1 MHTDELGC
9 QLRELLEPTV
19 QALGF
24 DLVRVHYSGAQ
35 ARPVLQIMAE
45 RPDGSMD
52 VEDCAELSR
61 AVSALL
67 DVEDPIRGEYELEVS
82 SPGIDR
88 PLTRREDFERF
99 AGFDAKIE
107 LAHPRDDRRRF
118 KGRLK
123 GLDGD
128 MVLLEVTGQ
137 GPEPVIERLGFSG
150 IAEARLVLTDELIRA
165 SLRQEEQ
172 RKEAAKAKAQTE
184 HK

>member
-1 MHTDELGC
+1 MHTDELSRH
-9 QLRELLEPTV
+9 LHELLEPAV
-19 QALGF
+19 RAMGY
-24 DLVRVHYSGAQ
+24 DLVRVRFTGAQ
-35 ARPVLQIMAE
+35 LRPVLQVMAE
-45 RPDGSMD
+45 RPDGGMD

-67 DVEDPIRGEYELEVS
+67 DVEDPIQGEYELEVS

-88 PLTRREDFERF
+88 PLVRLEDFERF

-107 LAHPRDDRRRF
+107 LAAPRDGRRRF

-128 MVLLEVTGQ
+128 GVVLELTGQ
-137 GPEPVIERLGFSG
+137 GPEPVAERLALPE
-150 IAEARLVLTDELIRA
+150 IAEARLVLTEELIRA
-165 SLRQEEQ
+165 SLKAEER
-172 RKEAAKAKAQTE
+172 RKKTAKAQTE

>member
-1 MHTDELGC
+1 MYTDEFGRHLH
-9 QLRELLEPTV
+9 ELLEPAV
-19 QALGF
+19 RAMGY
-24 DLVRVHYSGAQ
+24 DLVRVRYTGART
-35 ARPVLQIMAE
+35 RPVLQIMAE

-67 DVEDPIRGEYELEVS
+67 DVEDPIHGEYELEVS

-88 PLTRREDFERF
+88 PLVRKEDFERF

-107 LAHPRDDRRRF
+107 LARPRDGRRRF

-123 GLDGD
+123 GFDGEA
-128 MVLLEVTGQ
+128 VLLEVTGQ
-137 GPEPVIERLGFSG
+137 GPEPVTERLAYSE
-150 IAEARLVLTDELIRA
+150 IAEARLLLTDELIRA
-165 SLRQEEQ
+165 SLKAEER
-172 RKEAAKAKAQTE
+172 RKKSEETHTE

>member
-1 MHTDELGC
+1 MHTDELSR
-9 QLRELLEPTV
+9 QLYEILEPAV
-19 QALGF
+19 RGMGY
-24 DLVRVHYSGAQ
+24 DLVRVRYSGTQ

-88 PLTRREDFERF
+88 PLVRREDFERF
-99 AGFDAKIE
+99 AGFDARIE
-107 LAHPRDDRRRF
+107 LTRPRDGRRRF

-123 GLDGD
+123 GLDAD
-128 MVLLEVTGQ
+128 TVLLEVTGQ
-137 GPEPVIERLGFSG
+137 GPEPVIERLALAE
-150 IAEARLVLTDELIRA
+150 IAEARLLLTEELIRA
-165 SLRQEEQ
+165 SLKAEEE
-172 RKEAAKAKAQTE
+172 RKKTGKAKAQTE